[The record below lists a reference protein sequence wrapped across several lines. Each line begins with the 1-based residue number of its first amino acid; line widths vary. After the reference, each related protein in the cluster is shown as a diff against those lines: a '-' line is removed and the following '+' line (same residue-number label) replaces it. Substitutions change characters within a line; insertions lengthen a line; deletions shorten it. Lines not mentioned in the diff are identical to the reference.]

1 MQFNIEQQAPFE
13 IWEENIA
20 ILDELREFSASICNI
35 GSAINLLE
43 STRNDLVLIKKK
55 VGNIDYYINL
65 STIVVSKALNI
76 IIQEV
81 NEAQKDKSEENL
93 AQVVHSAWQATL
105 LMDSFDK
112 EKDFAVYYLSNR
124 ETLSEIYRQ
133 VILSDS
139 VYHEIVEYYR
149 AVDAF
154 CGTEKKKPVSSNSDT
169 LNGLSDTL
177 NGFIQVV
184 DEMPMPI
191 PNVVSRGIPGL
202 NGETNRFLQI
212 GKVKT
217 FLNDTLKPLH
227 RIKKS
232 QSVTQQEYLKLST
245 RVVSLALN
253 KVIALL
259 NNCNSSPRFQYGL
272 YSDINST
279 ALEVYPVFLK
289 LSSFD
294 MDEDLK
300 KHFDKQK
307 MMIKQIVDRFTSS
320 YKSTSQLSSSNVGSN
335 SGCMLMLCIFI
346 GLVVVTFYECLV

>member
-1 MQFNIEQQAPFE
+1 MQFNIEQAPFE

-20 ILDELREFSASICNI
+20 ILVELREFSASICNI

-65 STIVVSKALNI
+65 STIVVDKALSCV
-76 IIQEV
+76 IQEV
-81 NEAQKDKSEENL
+81 NEIQKDKSEENL

-112 EKDFAVYYLSNR
+112 EKNFAAHYYSNR
-124 ETLSEIYRQ
+124 ETLSKIYEQ
-133 VILSDS
+133 IIFSDS
-139 VYHEIVEYYR
+139 VYQEMLEYYKAIDIFR
-149 AVDAF
+149 
-154 CGTEKKKPVSSNSDT
+154 GTVKKKSVSLKQDASNDFF
-169 LNGLSDTL
+169 NCV
-177 NGFIQVV
+177 I
-184 DEMPMPI
+184 EPI
-191 PNVVSRGIPGL
+191 PTPIVHGVVSRNNIYGL
-202 NGETNRFLQI
+202 DDALQI
-212 GKVKT
+212 QKIET
-217 FLNDTLKPLH
+217 FLSDILKPL
-227 RIKKS
+227 RRLKKS
-232 QSVTQQEYLKLST
+232 QSITQQEYLILST

-253 KVIALL
+253 KVIALV
-259 NNCNSSPRFQYGL
+259 NNCKSSQHFQYGL
-272 YSDINST
+272 YSDSNFV
-279 ALEVYPVFLK
+279 ALKVYPVFLK
-289 LSSFD
+289 LSSLD
-294 MDEDLK
+294 MDDDFK

>member
-1 MQFNIEQQAPFE
+1 
-13 IWEENIA
+13 
-20 ILDELREFSASICNI
+20 
-35 GSAINLLE
+35 
-43 STRNDLVLIKKK
+43 
-55 VGNIDYYINL
+55 
-65 STIVVSKALNI
+65 
-76 IIQEV
+76 
-81 NEAQKDKSEENL
+81 
-93 AQVVHSAWQATL
+93 
-105 LMDSFDK
+105 MDSFDK

-191 PNVVSRGIPGL
+191 PNVVSRGIHGL
-202 NGETNRFLQI
+202 NGETNRFFQI